1 MKLSELV
8 AYRTHLSQFDVGEIQ
23 YTAQH
28 KLASVLHS
36 VKSSVI
42 QPRAFTQTLQED
54 QERIVDAF
62 GHFNSTVVELIR
74 ELDCMIEV
82 AEKTQYSVGS
92 RLYTEEMQRYG
103 KLDAATNQ
111 QVNQHILDRRMPMTA
126 DVQQMIS
133 NRLKGYVD
141 WKYPGLII
149 RPGVESFVKD
159 LVGLD
164 PLYLVDYSE
173 ELLAPAHKLFPDE
186 YQRRLRMYYQDPT
199 SKHLLDFLPSNQFGL
214 CLAFNFFEFT
224 PIEVLEQYLKS
235 IFKKLRPG
243 GVLAM
248 TFNDCDRAHCVAL
261 VEKNFCF
268 YTPGRRVKAIARSIG
283 YRQMFEWT
291 DTGNLTWLELRK
303 PGDLK
308 SNRGGQTLAKI
319 MQK

>member
-1 MKLSELV
+1 VEDGQVSE
-8 AYRTHLSQFDVGEIQ
+8 E
-23 YTAQH
+23 
-28 KLASVLHS
+28 
-36 VKSSVI
+36 
-42 QPRAFTQTLQED
+42 E
-54 QERIVDAF
+54 
-62 GHFNSTVVELIR
+62 ST
-74 ELDCMIEV
+74 
-82 AEKTQYSVGS
+82 

-103 KLDAATNQ
+103 KLNDATNQ
-111 QVNQHILDRRMPMTA
+111 QVDQQILDRRMPMTV
-126 DVQQMIS
+126 DVQQMIA
-133 NRLKGYVD
+133 NRLKSYVD

-173 ELLAPAHKLFPDE
+173 ELLAPAYKLFPEE

-199 SKHLLDFLPSNQFGL
+199 SDHVLDFLPSNQFGL
-214 CLAFNFFEFT
+214 CLAFNFFEFA
-224 PIEVLEQYLKS
+224 PIEVVEQYLKS

-303 PGDLK
+303 PGELA

>member
-8 AYRTHLSQFDVGEIQ
+8 AYRTHLSQFDVEEIQ

-28 KLASVLHS
+28 RLSSVLYS

-42 QPRAFTQTLQED
+42 QPRTYTQTLQED

-62 GHFNSTVVELIR
+62 GHFNSTVTQLIR

-82 AEKTQYSVGS
+82 AEKTQYSESS
-92 RLYTEEMQRYG
+92 RLYKEEMQRYG
-103 KLDAATNQ
+103 KLDQPTNQ
-111 QVNQHILDRRMPMTA
+111 RVDQHILGRRMLMTA

-133 NRLKGYVD
+133 NRIKGYVD

-149 RPGVESFVKD
+149 RPGEESFVKD

-164 PLYLVDYSE
+164 PLYLVDYSK
-173 ELLAPAHKLFPDE
+173 ELLAPAYKLFPEE

-199 SKHLLDFLPSNQFGL
+199 SDRVLDFLPSNQFGL

-224 PIEVLEQYLKS
+224 PLEVIEQYLKS

-243 GVLAM
+243 GLLAM

-268 YTPGRRVKAIARSIG
+268 YTPGRRVKDIARSIG

-291 DTGNLTWLELRK
+291 DAGNLTWLELRK
-303 PGDLK
+303 PGELK
-308 SNRGGQTLAKI
+308 SIRGGQTLAKI
-319 MQK
+319 IQK

>member
-8 AYRTHLSQFDVGEIQ
+8 AYRTHLSQFDVEEIQ

-28 KLASVLHS
+28 RLSSVLYS

-42 QPRAFTQTLQED
+42 QPRTYTQTLQED

-62 GHFNSTVVELIR
+62 GHFNSTVTQLIR

-82 AEKTQYSVGS
+82 AEKTQYLESS
-92 RLYTEEMQRYG
+92 RLYTEKMQRYG
-103 KLDAATNQ
+103 KLDDPTNQ
-111 QVNQHILDRRMPMTA
+111 RVDQHILDRRMPMTA

-133 NRLKGYVD
+133 NRIKGYVD
-141 WKYPGLII
+141 WKYSGLII

-164 PLYLVDYSE
+164 PLYLVDYSK
-173 ELLAPAHKLFPDE
+173 ELLAPAYKLFPEE
-186 YQRRLRMYYQDPT
+186 YQRRLRMHYQDPT
-199 SKHLLDFLPSNQFGL
+199 SNHVLDFLPSNQFGL

-224 PIEVLEQYLKS
+224 PLEVIEQYLKS

-268 YTPGRRVKAIARSIG
+268 YTPGRRVKDIARSIG

-291 DTGNLTWLELRK
+291 DAGNLTWLELRK
-303 PGDLK
+303 PGELK
-308 SNRGGQTLAKI
+308 SIRGGQTLAKI
-319 MQK
+319 IQK